1 MPLTNNTN
9 KNVIC
14 FANITHIQ
22 WTYMAMELNLLK
34 IMTTINTNLRITITR
49 LKETTHNENAVSLG
63 YTLHL
68 NDRMT

>member
-1 MPLTNNTN
+1 
-9 KNVIC
+9 
-14 FANITHIQ
+14 
-22 WTYMAMELNLLK
+22 MAMEINLLK
-34 IMTTINTNLRITITR
+34 KMTTINTNLRITITR